1 MTRATGSA
9 GSADRSL
16 LVIGGGI
23 AGLSMGCYA
32 QMSGYRSTILEM
44 HDKPGGLMTAWTRK
58 GYTIDYC
65 IHWLCGSKPG
75 ASLYRLWEEIGLIQG
90 LELVDLDEF
99 YRYEG
104 EDGRTV
110 VIYRDLDRTMAGLCE
125 LSPADAP
132 AVREFFGAAKKLIGR
147 DMMADVP
154 PRELMGLGGTAKML
168 PRMLPL
174 VRPLRKW
181 GPQSLDSV
189 AAQFQDP
196 LLAAALRAM
205 WPSESSAFF
214 MLMTLA
220 WLHEGSAGYPI
231 GGSMPMARSVERR
244 FADLGGEMRYGA
256 RVAEILVEGGR
267 AVGVRLEDGEELRA
281 GAVVSAADGHATI
294 YEMLGGRFLGSVH
307 RDVYEGGVLPLF
319 TSLLFI
325 GVGVDDP
332 FADLPQIATGIEMPM
347 AAPLELGG
355 RAYPRL
361 HVRVHNFDRTM
372 APEGKTALTCILE
385 ADEAYWGPLRAE
397 DPERYRAEKQLVADA
412 VVATLDRR
420 WPGTAA
426 KVEMTD
432 VSTPATLVRYTGNW
446 RGSFEG
452 WLPTPEWQLKEVPKT
467 LPGLERFWM
476 AGQWVAP
483 GGGLPSGVMTARQVQ
498 QLICHADGVPFRT
511 TSA

>member
-1 MTRATGSA
+1 MTGATGST
-9 GSADRSL
+9 DRSL

-32 QMSGYRSTILEM
+32 QMSAYRSTVLEM

-65 IHWLCGSKPG
+65 IHWLSGSKPG
-75 ASLYRLWEEIGLIQG
+75 GSLYRLWEEIGLVQG
-90 LELVDLDEF
+90 RELVCLDEF

-104 EDGRTV
+104 DDGRSV
-110 VIYRDLDRTMAGLCE
+110 VIYRDLGRTVAGLCE
-125 LSPADAP
+125 QSPADAP
-132 AVREFFGAAKKLIGR
+132 LVEEFFGAARKLVGR
-147 DMMADVP
+147 DMMADAP
-154 PRELMGLGGTAKML
+154 PRELMGLGGTAKLL

-174 VRPLRKW
+174 LRPLRKW
-181 GPQSLDSV
+181 GPRSLDSV
-189 AAQFQDP
+189 AAQFSDP
-196 LLAAALRAM
+196 LLAAAFRAM
-205 WPSESSAFF
+205 WPAQSSAFF

-244 FADLGGEMRYGA
+244 YTDLGGEMRCGA

-267 AVGVRLEDGEELRA
+267 AVGVRLDDGEELRA

-294 YEMLGGRFLGSVH
+294 YDMLGGRFLGSVH
-307 RDVYEGGVLPLF
+307 RDVYEGGMLPLF
-319 TSLLFI
+319 PSLLFV

-332 FADLPQIATGIEMPM
+332 FAGLPQIVTGIELPMPE
-347 AAPLELGG
+347 PLEVGG
-355 RAYPRL
+355 RTYTRMHA
-361 HVRVHNFDRTM
+361 RVHNFDHTM
-372 APEGKTALTCILE
+372 APEGKTAVTCLFE
-385 ADEAYWGPLRAE
+385 ADEAYWRPLRSD
-397 DPERYRAEKQLVADA
+397 DPERYRAEKQRVAEA
-412 VVATLDRR
+412 VVATLDAR
-420 WPGTAA
+420 WPGMAA

-483 GGGLPSGVMTARQVQ
+483 GGGLPTGVMTARQVQ

-511 TSA
+511 TVA

>member
-1 MTRATGSA
+1 MTRTTGPT

-32 QMSGYRSTILEM
+32 QMNGYRSTILEM

-75 ASLYRLWEEIGLIQG
+75 GSLYRLWGEIGLIQG

-110 VIYRDLDRTMAGLCE
+110 VIYRDLDRTMTGLCE
-125 LSPADAP
+125 LSPVDAP
-132 AVREFFGAAKKLIGR
+132 AIREFFGAAKKLIGK

-154 PRELMGLGGTAKML
+154 PREIMGLGGTAKML
-168 PRMLPL
+168 PRMLPIL
-174 VRPLRKW
+174 RPFRKW
-181 GPQSLDSV
+181 GPRSLASV
-189 AAQFQDP
+189 AAQFRDP
-196 LLAAALRAM
+196 LLAAAFRAM
-205 WPSESSAFF
+205 WPTESSAFF

-256 RVAEILVEGGR
+256 RVAEILVEDGR

-355 RAYPRL
+355 RTYPRL
-361 HVRVHNFDRTM
+361 HVRVHNFDRTL
-372 APEGKTALTCILE
+372 APEGKTVTDVHPRGRRSVLGPPARRGPRALQGGE
-385 ADEAYWGPLRAE
+385 AARGRRRRRHAGPALAGHGRQGR
-397 DPERYRAEKQLVADA
+397 D
-412 VVATLDRR
+412 DRR
-420 WPGTAA
+420 QHAGNAGALHRQLARELRGLAAHAGVAAQGSAQDAARPGRASGWPGSGWRRAA
-426 KVEMTD
+426 D
-432 VSTPATLVRYTGNW
+432 CPPA
-446 RGSFEG
+446 
-452 WLPTPEWQLKEVPKT
+452 
-467 LPGLERFWM
+467 
-476 AGQWVAP
+476 
-483 GGGLPSGVMTARQVQ
+483 
-498 QLICHADGVPFRT
+498 
-511 TSA
+511 

>member
-1 MTRATGSA
+1 MTGVTGST
-9 GSADRSL
+9 DRSL

-32 QMSGYRSTILEM
+32 QMNGYRSTILEM

-65 IHWLCGSKPG
+65 IHWLCGSRPG
-75 ASLYRLWEEIGLIQG
+75 GSLYRLWEEIGLIQG
-90 LELVDLDEF
+90 CELVDLDEF

-110 VIYRDLDRTMAGLCE
+110 VISRDIDRTTAHLCE
-125 LSPADAP
+125 LSPVDAP
-132 AVREFFGAAKKLIGR
+132 LIKEFFGAAGKLVGK

-168 PRMLPL
+168 PRMLSIM
-174 VRPLRKW
+174 RPYRRW
-181 GPQSLDSV
+181 GPRSLESV
-189 AAQFQDP
+189 AAQLKDP
-196 LLAAALRAM
+196 LLAAAFRAM
-205 WPSESSAFF
+205 WPAESSAFF

-231 GGSMPMARSVERR
+231 GGSRPMARHVERR
-244 FADLGGEMRYGA
+244 YTELGGETRYGA

-267 AVGVRLEDGEELRA
+267 AVGVRLVDGAELRA

-294 YEMLGGRFLGSVH
+294 YDLLGGRFLGSVH

-332 FADLPQIATGIEMPM
+332 FSDLPQIVTGIELPMP
-347 AAPLELGG
+347 APLELGG
-355 RAYPRL
+355 RTYTRL
-361 HVRVHNFDRTM
+361 HVRVHNFDRTL
-372 APEGKTALTCILE
+372 APEGKTAITCILA

-397 DPERYRAEKQLVADA
+397 DPERYKAEKQQVADA
-412 VVATLDRR
+412 VVATLDAR

-452 WLPTPEWQLKEVPKT
+452 WLPTPEWRLKEVPKT

-511 TSA
+511 TTA

>member
-1 MTRATGSA
+1 MTGPSRAT

-16 LVIGGGI
+16 LVVGGGI

-32 QMSGYRSTILEM
+32 RMNGYRSTILEM

-58 GYTIDYC
+58 GYTVDYC
-65 IHWLCGSKPG
+65 IHWLCGSTPG
-75 ASLYRLWEEIGLIQG
+75 GSMHRLWEEIGLVRG
-90 LELVDLDEF
+90 LEVVDLDEF

-110 VIYRDLDRTMAGLCE
+110 VISRDLDRTMAHLSE
-125 LSPADAP
+125 SSPADAP
-132 AVREFFGAAKKLIGR
+132 LVEEFFGAAKKLVGKDVLA
-147 DMMADVP
+147 DMP
-154 PRELMGLGGTAKML
+154 PRELMGLGDSA
-168 PRMLPL
+168 RMLARTLPL
-174 VRPLRKW
+174 MRLYRKW
-181 GPQSLDSV
+181 GPRSLESV
-189 AAQFQDP
+189 AARFKDP
-196 LLAAALRAM
+196 LLAAAFRAM
-205 WPSESSAFF
+205 WPVESSSFF
-214 MLMTLA
+214 MLMTFA

-231 GGSMPMARSVERR
+231 GGSLPLARNVERR
-244 FADLGGEMRYGA
+244 YRELGGSVRYGA
-256 RVAEILVEGGR
+256 RVAEILVDGGR

-294 YEMLGGRFLGSVH
+294 YELLGGRFLGAVH

-319 TSLLFI
+319 PSLLFL

-332 FADLPQIATGIEMPM
+332 FADLPQIVTGIDLPM
-347 AAPLELGG
+347 AQPLEVGG
-355 RAYPRL
+355 RAYARL
-361 HVRVHNFDRTM
+361 HVRVHNFDHTL
-372 APEGKTALTCILE
+372 APEGKTAITCILE

-397 DPERYRAEKQLVADA
+397 DPGRYKAEKQQVADA
-412 VVATLDRR
+412 VVATLEKR

-483 GGGLPSGVMTARQVQ
+483 GGGLPSGAMTARQVQ
-498 QLICHADGVPFRT
+498 QLICHEDGVPFRT
-511 TSA
+511 TTA

>member
-1 MTRATGSA
+1 MTGATGPT
-9 GSADRSL
+9 DRSL

-32 QMSGYRSTILEM
+32 QMNGYRSTVLEM
-44 HDKPGGLMTAWTRK
+44 HDKPGGVMTAWMRQ

-65 IHWLCGSKPG
+65 IHWLSGSKPG
-75 ASLYRLWEEIGLIQG
+75 GSLYRLWEEIGLVQG
-90 LELVDLDEF
+90 CELVCLDEF
-99 YRYEG
+99 FRYEG
-104 EDGRTV
+104 DDGRTV
-110 VIYRDLDRTMAGLCE
+110 VIYRDLDRTVAGLCE

-132 AVREFFGAAKKLIGR
+132 LVREFFGAASKLVGR
-147 DMMADVP
+147 DMMADAP
-154 PRELMGLGGTAKML
+154 PRELVGLGGTAKML

-174 VRPLRKW
+174 LRPLRKW
-181 GPQSLDSV
+181 GPRSLESV
-189 AAQFQDP
+189 AAQFSDP
-196 LLAAALRAM
+196 LPAAAFRAM
-205 WPSESSAFF
+205 WPAESSAFF

-220 WLHEGSAGYPI
+220 WLHEGSAGYPV

-244 FADLGGEMRYGA
+244 YTDLGGEMRYGA

-267 AVGVRLEDGEELRA
+267 ATGVRLDDGEELRA

-294 YEMLGGRFLGSVH
+294 YDMLGGRFLGSVH

-319 TSLLFI
+319 PSLLFV

-332 FADLPQIATGIEMPM
+332 FADLPQIVTGIDLPMP
-347 AAPLELGG
+347 APLEVGG
-355 RAYPRL
+355 RTYTRMHA
-361 HVRVHNFDRTM
+361 RVHNFDHTM
-372 APEGKTALTCILE
+372 APEGKTAVTCLFE
-385 ADEAYWGPLRAE
+385 ADEAYWSPLRSD
-397 DPERYRAEKQLVADA
+397 DPERYRAEKQRVADA
-412 VVATLDRR
+412 VVATLDAR
-420 WPGTAA
+420 WPGMAA

-483 GGGLPSGVMTARQVQ
+483 GGGLPTGVMTARQVQ
-498 QLICHADGVPFRT
+498 QLICHADGVLFRT
-511 TSA
+511 TVA